1 MVRTAMGKRKNMNAH
16 NKDIWRSIW
25 KGKKRFFAIMV
36 ITFLGTMM
44 FSGLKAACVDLRQ
57 SADNFFDSQRLFD
70 LCIMSTLGLTGED
83 LEVIQGLEAVEC
95 AEGIYGETVRAV
107 ANGNDLS
114 ASVRAYYAEGLNQP
128 YVLEGHLPEA
138 VSEIA
143 VTEKFAKAAGI
154 GVGDSLEIKEDLD
167 AEEEASFTQTR
178 YQVSAIIVDA
188 LDINNAGGTVSF
200 RTASTQEDI
209 LYVLPEAVKSD
220 IYTTIYITLKGSRE
234 LFCYG
239 EAYEAQVNAFSEYL
253 EAEIKQQ
260 RAEARTEEV
269 RDEGYKELE
278 KAEQEVLEELAKG
291 EQELLEGEAELET
304 QLQDALKQLEEG
316 EAQFQKQIAEAL
328 EQLQQ
333 GQQELWDGER
343 QLEEAGQ
350 ELDRQQAE
358 ADAAFAAARQE
369 IWDGYVQLEEG
380 QEELDLA
387 VAQIAL
393 GEAALEIQKA
403 SLQEQESIERELVAK
418 EQAFIEEELAD
429 NRTKQAQ
436 LQEQINNSTNELD
449 KFVAEQELNAYKAAE
464 LLLLERQED
473 LAVQEGEIDAKY
485 AEEWEAFAAEQQEL
499 EEGKAQISAGQA
511 ELDNARAQLEAGLV
525 ELEQQESFAREQ
537 FEAGRA
543 QIADAREELER
554 GKSEIAAGWEE
565 YEAGKNEGQAQLEA
579 GRQECEE
586 GKEQGREQLEQGR
599 LEYEG
604 GKAEAEAEL
613 GKARK
618 ELADMDIAE
627 WYIQDRNSL
636 GGYSNVK
643 SDAASIESIGT
654 VFPIVFFVVAILIS
668 LTTITRMVEEDRGLI
683 GTYKA
688 LGFYNS
694 EIRRKYLL
702 YALCASGAGSILGTF
717 GAFILLPGIIFYI
730 FHTMYL
736 LPEYVFLFDKLNGI
750 LGPAVFVG
758 GIVFATLMA
767 CRNEM
772 KQTPVTL
779 MRPKTPRSGSRVL
792 LERIPY
798 IWNRLSFLNKVTA
811 RNLFRYKKR
820 LLMTVFGI
828 MGCMALLLFGFAIK
842 DSVTDLVPRQYEKT
856 FMYDAM
862 AVASGEEILPAYLD
876 GDHNISEY
884 LNTMITSVKVEN
896 ASGDTETVQL
906 IVTPDGESLRDYIQL
921 RDLKGKE
928 VLLKDGDVALT
939 QNAAM
944 LLELEAGVGAMI
956 QTLELD
962 RAQAEVTHVVQNY
975 LGNYLYMTQRT
986 YEQYFEKWSPN
997 GALIHISE
1005 DCKDPVLYCNALGKQ
1020 EGIVTCLS
1028 TDEMKDEFSSAF
1040 TLINMV
1046 VYIIIIMA
1054 ASLAFTVLFT
1064 LATTNISER
1073 VRELATIKV
1082 LGFYDKEVHLYVNKE
1097 TMILTGIGIL
1107 LGVPLG
1113 YAFAQTL
1120 TAILSLPSIY
1130 LAVSLHPVSYL
1141 IAGGLSLFFA
1151 ILVNMITDRS
1161 LDVIDP
1167 VEALKSVE

>member
-1 MVRTAMGKRKNMNAH
+1 MRKRKKMNAH
-16 NKDIWRSIW
+16 KKDIWRSIW
-25 KGKKRFFAIMV
+25 KGKKRFFSIMV

-44 FSGLKAACVDLRQ
+44 FSGLKAACVDLRH
-57 SADNFFDSQRLFD
+57 SADNFFDRQRLFD
-70 LCIMSTLGLTGED
+70 LCIMSTLGLTDED
-83 LEVIQGLEAVEC
+83 LAVIQGLEEVER
-95 AEGIYGETVRAV
+95 AEGIYSETVRAI

-114 ASVRAYYAEGLNQP
+114 VALKPFYTGGMNQP
-128 YVLEGHLPEA
+128 YVIEGHLPEEA
-138 VSEIA
+138 NEVA

-154 GVGDSLEIKEDLD
+154 GVGDSLEISEDLEED
-167 AEEEASFTQTR
+167 EEASFSQTQ
-178 YQVSAIIVDA
+178 YQVSAIIIDA

-200 RTASTQEDI
+200 RTASTEEDT
-209 LYVLPEAVKSD
+209 LYILPEVVNSD
-220 IYTTIYITLKGSRE
+220 IYTSIYITLKGSSE

-239 EAYEAQVNAFSEYL
+239 EDYEAQVSAFSDYI

-260 RAEARTEEV
+260 RAETRTEEV
-269 RDEGYKELE
+269 RKEAYEELE
-278 KAEQEVLEELAKG
+278 KAQQEVYDELSKA

-304 QLQDALKQLEEG
+304 KLQEALEALQEG
-316 EAQFQKQIAEAL
+316 EAEFQTQIAEAL
-328 EQLQQ
+328 AQLQQ
-333 GQQELWDGER
+333 GEQELADGER
-343 QLEEAGQ
+343 QLDEAEQ
-350 ELDRQQAE
+350 ELNRQQAE
-358 ADAAFAAARQE
+358 AETAFAAARQE
-369 IWDGYVQLEEG
+369 ILDGYVQLEEG
-380 QEELDLA
+380 QTQLDLGA
-387 VAQIAL
+387 AQLAL
-393 GEAALEIQKA
+393 GEAALKLSKE
-403 SLQEQESIERELVAK
+403 SLQEQENTQRAVLAEER
-418 EQAFIEEELAD
+418 AFIEEQLAD
-429 NRTKQAQ
+429 NRAMQAR
-436 LQEQINNSTNELD
+436 LQEQIDNSTSELD

-464 LLLLERQED
+464 TLLLEGQES
-473 LAVQEGEIDAKY
+473 LAERESEMDAQYAQEW
-485 AEEWEAFAAEQQEL
+485 AELNAQEQEL
-499 EEGKAQISAGQA
+499 ADSREQLEAGQA
-511 ELDNARAQLEAGLV
+511 ELDNGRAQLEAGLV
-525 ELEQQESFAREQ
+525 ELETQEAFAEEQ

-543 QIADAREELER
+543 QIAAARLELQS

-565 YEAGKNEGQAQLEA
+565 YESGKAEGEAQLEE
-579 GRQECEE
+579 GRKEYEE
-586 GKEQGREQLEQGR
+586 GEAEGREQLEQGR
-599 LEYEG
+599 LEFEG
-604 GKAEAEAEL
+604 GKADAEAEL
-613 GKARK
+613 ENARR
-618 ELADMDIAE
+618 ELADMDVAE

-643 SDAASIESIGT
+643 SDADSIESIGT

-702 YALCASGAGSILGTF
+702 YAFCASGAGSILGTL

-730 FHTMYL
+730 FSTMYL

-750 LGPAVFVG
+750 LGPVIFVG
-758 GIVFATLMA
+758 GIVVATVIA
-767 CRNEM
+767 CRNEL
-772 KQTPVTL
+772 KQTPVAL
-779 MRPKTPRSGSRVL
+779 MRPKTPRSGSRVF

-820 LLMTVFGI
+820 LLMTISGI

-842 DSVTDLVPRQYEKT
+842 DSVTDLVPRQYDRT
-856 FMYDAM
+856 FLYDAM
-862 AVASGEEILPAYLD
+862 AVGAGEGIVSAYLE
-876 GDHNISEY
+876 GDKNVSEY
-884 LNTMITSVKVEN
+884 LNAVITSVKLEN
-896 ASGDTETVQL
+896 TAGITETVQL
-906 IVTPDGESLRDYIQL
+906 IVAPDGESLTSYIQL
-921 RDLKGKE
+921 RDTSGKE
-928 VLLKDGDVALT
+928 IQLKDGDVALT
-939 QNAAM
+939 QNASI
-944 LLELEAGVGAMI
+944 LLDVKEGSAAGV
-956 QTLELD
+956 QTMELD
-962 RAQAEVTHVVQNY
+962 RAEVEVTHVVQNY
-975 LGNYLYMTQRT
+975 LGNYLYMTEAT
-986 YEQYFEKWSPN
+986 YEQYFGECAPN

-1028 TDEMKDEFSSAF
+1028 TDETKDEFSSAF

-1054 ASLAFTVLFT
+1054 ASLAFAVLFT

-1073 VRELATIKV
+1073 TRELATIKV
-1082 LGFYDKEVHLYVNKE
+1082 LGFYDTEVHLYVNKE
-1097 TMILTGIGIL
+1097 TMILTGIGIF

-1130 LAVSLHPVSYL
+1130 LAVSLHPGSYL

-1161 LDVIDP
+1161 LDAINP